1 MQTFIIKG
9 RLPDANT
16 YINAERSNR
25 YAAAKMKDEWT
36 KIVAGEAKAQRIKK
50 VDVPVM
56 IFFTW
61 WVKDKKRDK
70 DNIMFGQ
77 KFILDGL
84 VASGVLKNDGW
95 NTIKY
100 LNHNFLIL
108 QDKKEKEFVKVDLL
122 F

>member
-1 MQTFIIKG
+1 MQTLIIKG

-25 YAAAKMKDEWT
+25 YAAAKIKDEWT
-36 KIVAGEAKAQRIKK
+36 KIVKGEAKSQKIKE
-50 VDVPVM
+50 VELPAT
-56 IFFTW
+56 IFFQW

-84 VASGVLKNDGW
+84 VEAGILKNDGW
-95 NTIKY
+95 NAVKF
-100 LNHNFLIL
+100 LNHYFHIL
-108 QDKKEKEFVKVDLL
+108 DKGEKEFVKVDLV
-122 F
+122 